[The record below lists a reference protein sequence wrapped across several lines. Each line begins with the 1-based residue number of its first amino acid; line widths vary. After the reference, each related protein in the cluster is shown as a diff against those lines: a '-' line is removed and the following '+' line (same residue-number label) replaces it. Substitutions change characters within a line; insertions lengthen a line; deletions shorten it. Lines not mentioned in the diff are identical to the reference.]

1 MQPES
6 LLKWSNYPITGYQ
19 AAEDVCPVPRRVN
32 VLLKM
37 IWHYYIPKLN
47 NRMLISLPAGPGS
60 GDNNIEKDNMGFT
73 IQAMRLPLQDLGI
86 TVIKELRYYNTK
98 RYPVITNEEYLKK
111 VYKSGQEFAELV

>member
-1 MQPES
+1 M
-6 LLKWSNYPITGYQ
+6 
-19 AAEDVCPVPRRVN
+19 
-32 VLLKM
+32 
-37 IWHYYIPKLN
+37 
-47 NRMLISLPAGPGS
+47 PAGPGS